1 VLTLNESGNIAMK
14 TEDSARTERHFEAAR
29 PRRLDIRAGALEV
42 NVATL
47 ASAKDVLPPM
57 REPIFEDGDGYTWR
71 PQETA
76 VTLDM
81 TAVSEIEYLRSYLNR
96 VLVDLDESRR
106 KESRLRKRIEE
117 YVSDLVTCEA
127 VATSNEVAMSILC
140 RLDDLNTISEK
151 DIGTE
156 LRTTR
161 RWLALASLMKAGF
174 VEHYGSMLRITD
186 RGQQIA
192 RAIRCLK
199 E

>member
-1 VLTLNESGNIAMK
+1 MLSLNEPSNVAMK
-14 TEDSARTERHFEAAR
+14 TEDSALTEKRDFEVAR
-29 PRRLDIRAGALEV
+29 PRRLDIWPEALEV
-42 NVATL
+42 NKTL
-47 ASAKDVLPPM
+47 PSAKDVLPPM
-57 REPIFEDGDGYTWR
+57 RKPIFEDGDGYTWR

-81 TAVSEIEYLRSYLNR
+81 TAVSEVEHLRSYLNR

-117 YVSDLVTCEA
+117 YVSDLVMCEA
-127 VATSNEVAMSILC
+127 VATSNEVSMSILC
-140 RLDDLNTISEK
+140 KLDDLNTISEK

-161 RWLALASLMKAGF
+161 HWLALASLMKAGF

-192 RAIRCLK
+192 RAIRCSK